1 MCTVV
6 WQVLSLCF
14 VATAIIILAPGDA
27 AGYGHLF
34 MWPGVV
40 LLSIA
45 LAATG
50 LAVALRPM

>member
-6 WQVLSLCF
+6 CQVLSLCF